1 MSLLRADATAPLL
14 RLRRLA
20 AHVSTSTSMAAAPPP
35 AQQHITWSQVLVV
48 DSDGDR
54 VLLGRHRSG
63 QFEGEYTGFI
73 GEVSAGETTAEA
85 ACRILR
91 EQSGLTAGVDR
102 LSKRAVLESTR
113 TPPCPGTSSSTSL
126 SCVRRTPLAPPRK
139 LRR

>member
-20 AHVSTSTSMAAAPPP
+20 AHASTIHSMAAAPPP

-48 DSDGDR
+48 DSEGGR

-102 LSKRAVLESTR
+102 LSKRAVLE
-113 TPPCPGTSSSTSL
+113 L
-126 SCVRRTPLAPPRK
+126 SPRDE
-139 LRR
+139 RA

>member
-1 MSLLRADATAPLL
+1 
-14 RLRRLA
+14 
-20 AHVSTSTSMAAAPPP
+20 MAAAPPP

-48 DSDGDR
+48 DSDGGR